1 MYKQLYEKIKES
13 LISVLPITLIVII
26 LNFTPLINFSIDELI
41 IFVISALLLISGIGL
56 FNLGADMAM
65 TPMGEYI
72 GTSLTKSKKLGI
84 LLFAALLLGF
94 FITIAEPDLS
104 VLAKQVEKVLDG
116 SLLIMLV
123 GVGVGIF
130 LLLSVLKIVFKRNL
144 ASMLMFFYML
154 LFAICSIVII
164 NGNELLLPLAF
175 DSGGVTTG
183 PITVPF
189 IMALGVGIA
198 LTIGGKRANE
208 NSFGLIALCSIGP
221 MLAVAVLSIF
231 ADGDVPY
238 EVPEAYILPDNLLRS
253 YFTTLLSVTKEVT
266 IALGLI
272 VVFFFII
279 QTIFIKLPRK
289 RLLQILVGIL
299 YTYIGLIIFLTSV
312 NVGFMPIGYK
322 MGMDLANNKTALV
335 IISFIIGLVVV
346 LAEPAVH
353 VLNKQVEHITN
364 GIVTKK
370 SMLIA
375 LSVGVGIS
383 ICLSIIRI
391 IFDFSI
397 LYYLIPGYFISLG
410 LSFFVPRMYTAI
422 DFDSGGV
429 ASGPL
434 TSTFILPFAVGV
446 CMVLQGQDSIMYN
459 AFGIVS
465 MVAMTPLITIQLL
478 GFRERIDF
486 LVKKNIRTKKM
497 LNSKDDNQIINFM

>member
-26 LNFTPLINFSIDELI
+26 LNFTNLINFSIDELV
-41 IFVISALLLISGIGL
+41 IFIISALLLISGIGL

-84 LLFAALLLGF
+84 LLIASLALGF

-104 VLAKQVEKVLDG
+104 VLAKQVEEVLNG
-116 SLLIMLV
+116 TLLIMLV

-164 NGNELLLPLAF
+164 NGNESLLPLAF

-231 ADGDVPY
+231 VDGNISYVI
-238 EVPEAYILPDNLLRS
+238 PEAYILPDNLLRS
-253 YFTTLLSVTKEVT
+253 YFTTLLTVTKEVT

-272 VVFFFII
+272 VGFFFII
-279 QTIFIKLPRK
+279 QTIFIKLPKK
-289 RLLQILVGIL
+289 RILQILVGIL

-322 MGMDLANNKTALV
+322 MGMDLANNKPALV

-422 DFDSGGV
+422 AFDSGGV

-478 GFRERIDF
+478 GFRALAAKRIRE
-486 LVKKNIRTKKM
+486 KIAMKRISNE
-497 LNSKDDNQIINFM
+497 DDNIIIEFM

>member
-26 LNFTPLINFSIDELI
+26 LNFTPLINFSIDELV
-41 IFVISALLLISGIGL
+41 IFVISAFLLISGIGL

-116 SLLIMLV
+116 TLLIMLV
-123 GVGVGIF
+123 GIGVGIF

-253 YFTTLLSVTKEVT
+253 YFTTLLSVTKEVS

-279 QTIFIKLPRK
+279 QAIFIKLPRK

-353 VLNKQVEHITN
+353 VLNKQVEQITN

-375 LSVGVGIS
+375 LSIGVGIS

-391 IFDFSI
+391 IYDFSI

-422 DFDSGGV
+422 AFDSGGV

-446 CMVLQGQDSIMYN
+446 CMVLQGQDSIMYD

-478 GFRERIDF
+478 GFRALAAKRIRE
-486 LVKKNIRTKKM
+486 KIAMKRISNE
-497 LNSKDDNQIINFM
+497 DDNIIIEFM

>member
-26 LNFTPLINFSIDELI
+26 LNFTPLINFSINELV
-41 IFVISALLLISGIGL
+41 IFVISAFLLISGIGL

-116 SLLIMLV
+116 TLLIMLV
-123 GVGVGIF
+123 GIGVGIF

-238 EVPEAYILPDNLLRS
+238 EVPEAYVLPDNLLRS

-353 VLNKQVEHITN
+353 VLNKQVEQITN

-375 LSVGVGIS
+375 LSIGVGIS

-391 IFDFSI
+391 IYDFSI

-422 DFDSGGV
+422 AFDSGGV

-446 CMVLQGQDSIMYN
+446 CMVLQGQDSIMYD

-478 GFRERIDF
+478 GFRALAAKRIRE
-486 LVKKNIRTKKM
+486 KIAMKRISNE
-497 LNSKDDNQIINFM
+497 DDNIIIEFM

>member
-26 LNFTPLINFSIDELI
+26 LNFTPLINFSIDELV

-116 SLLIMLV
+116 TLLIMLV

-353 VLNKQVEHITN
+353 VLNKQVEQITN

-375 LSVGVGIS
+375 LSIGVGIS

-391 IFDFSI
+391 IYDFSI

-422 DFDSGGV
+422 AFDSGGV

-446 CMVLQGQDSIMYN
+446 CMVLQGQDSIMYD

-478 GFRERIDF
+478 GFRALAAKRIRE
-486 LVKKNIRTKKM
+486 KIAMKRISNE
-497 LNSKDDNQIINFM
+497 DDNIIIEFM